1 MPDEP
6 MTEVLVAIGRIEEG
20 IRHLREDVAGLKNDF
35 QVQKQEVEAVK
46 HDIRNIELDV
56 HELKTQRNSN
66 KSTFALVFSI
76 IAALATIINLIPK
89 A

>member
-1 MPDEP
+1 MPDEV

-20 IRHLREDVAGLKNDF
+20 IRNLREDVASVKADI
-35 QVQKQEVEAVK
+35 QVQKQEVDAVK

-66 KSTFALVFSI
+66 KATIALVFSI

-89 A
+89 V

>member
-1 MPDEP
+1 MPDDY
-6 MTEVLVAIGRIEEG
+6 TEVLVAIGRIEEG
-20 IRHLREDVAGLKNDF
+20 VRYLREDMAGLKNDF

-66 KSTFALVFSI
+66 KSNIALVFAVLSA
-76 IAALATIINLIPK
+76 IATLVNLLW
-89 A
+89 